1 MDNRRLILAVVLCI
15 VILFGWQSFADYMGW
30 LPEPPAPAPQET
42 PAEAVKPE
50 QPAAPVLPTARFTP
64 SEGREVR
71 VETPLYSAVFHTGG
85 GILRSFELKNYNA
98 GIAPGSPRLNMISS
112 SAATVAPMGVL
123 VNGHPTW
130 HMGQWSFD
138 GSDVNLESGDATLT
152 FRGRMDG
159 MEIIR
164 ELTFHASTY
173 LMDEAITLA
182 SVKGEPSA
190 RVSYSIGATDL
201 SSESTYD
208 NMSMAWDLGGSLKRE
223 IDVEDLTK
231 EGVMSQG
238 DIHWAG
244 VMSNYF
250 LAAAIPD
257 AGNEAVFKGRIT
269 DGNIWRAAVELQNVQ
284 VAAGE
289 PLKMHTAWW
298 IGPKSRD
305 LLAAAP
311 NNLKNSVDMGIFSF
325 LAIPLL
331 WILTWFYNF
340 VGNWGVAIIL
350 LTILIKIAFWPLS
363 RKSFKSMEQMKKL
376 QPMMK
381 QIQEKYK
388 DDKQAQSREMMQ
400 LYKTYGVNPM
410 GGCLPILIQLPVF
423 VALYQALL
431 NCIELRHASFIP
443 YLPGTDLLWLADLS
457 VKDPFYITPLI
468 MGATMFLQQWLSP
481 AMGDPQ
487 QRKIMMLM
495 PLIFTVM
502 FINFP
507 SGLVLYWLCNNI
519 LSIIQQSWTLRKT
532 GQQASGTK

>member
-1 MDNRRLILAVVLCI
+1 MDSRRLILAVVLCI
-15 VILFGWQSFADYMGW
+15 VILFGWQSLAEYMGW
-30 LPEPPAPAPQET
+30 IPEPPAPAPQAT
-42 PAEAVKPE
+42 TAVTEKPV
-50 QPAAPVLPTARFTP
+50 QPAASVLPTARFTP
-64 SEGREVR
+64 SEGREVH
-71 VETPLYSAVFHTGG
+71 VETPLYEAVFHTGG
-85 GILRSFELKNYNA
+85 GILRSFELKNYDS
-98 GIAPGSPRLNMISS
+98 GIAPGSPRLNMISQ

-123 VNGHPTW
+123 INGHPSW
-130 HMGQWSFD
+130 HMGQWSYEGTD
-138 GSDVNLESGDATLT
+138 IKLENGDATLT
-152 FRGRMDG
+152 FRGKMDDLDIVR
-159 MEIIR
+159 EI
-164 ELTFHASTY
+164 TVHASTY
-173 LMDEAITLA
+173 LMDEFITLVSA
-182 SVKGEPSA
+182 KGEPSA
-190 RVSYSIGATDL
+190 RVSYSIGATDM

-208 NMSMAWDLGGSLKRE
+208 NMSMAWNLNGSLNRE
-223 IDVEDLTK
+223 IDKEDLTEK
-231 EGVMSQG
+231 GVLSQG

-257 AGNEAVFKGRIT
+257 AGNDAVFKGRIT
-269 DGNIWRAAVELQNVQ
+269 DGNIWRTAVELQNVNI
-284 VAAGE
+284 APGT
-289 PLKMHTAWW
+289 PLRLHTAWW

-340 VGNWGVAIIL
+340 VGNWGIAIIL

-381 QIQEKYK
+381 QLQEKYK
-388 DDKQAQSREMMQ
+388 GDKQAQSREMMQ

-431 NCIELRHASFIP
+431 NCIELRHAAFVT

-495 PLIFTVM
+495 PVIFTVM

-532 GQQASGTK
+532 K